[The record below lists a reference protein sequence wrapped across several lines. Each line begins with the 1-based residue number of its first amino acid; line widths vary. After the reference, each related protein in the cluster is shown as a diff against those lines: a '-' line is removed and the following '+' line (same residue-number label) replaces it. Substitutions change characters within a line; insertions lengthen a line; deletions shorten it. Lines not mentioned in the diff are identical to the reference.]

1 MYVTKNTFLYKVCIF
16 SHYQNKLYFKCTS
29 FLNNTYDTKFACK
42 VPTHFFNKN
51 KNWKFINWKV
61 HLTDGNTSVNE
72 KPSFL
77 GKDWALLYQLLK
89 RFANTKGTTFYPKDT
104 AIQKYSNNNFRKT
117 FVNKLYIIFIIN
129 KNDREKYFDTL
140 CNNVV
145 KIIFFTYG
153 KKSYNNNSNT
163 CLDNHKYHLMVCFV
177 DPLRH
182 TFTTIVPDNLSV
194 QILLVIYLYLFM
206 YFALLTSNYA

>member
-42 VPTHFFNKN
+42 VHTHFFNKN

-129 KNDREKYFDTL
+129 KNDREKY
-140 CNNVV
+140 
-145 KIIFFTYG
+145 
-153 KKSYNNNSNT
+153 S
-163 CLDNHKYHLMVCFV
+163 NHKYHLMVCFV

>member
-42 VPTHFFNKN
+42 VHTHFFKTNKN
-51 KNWKFINWKV
+51 RKFINWKV

-129 KNDREKYFDTL
+129 KKDREKYFDTL

-145 KIIFFTYG
+145 KIFFFTYG
-153 KKSYNNNSNT
+153 KK
-163 CLDNHKYHLMVCFV
+163 V
-177 DPLRH
+177 
-182 TFTTIVPDNLSV
+182 TIIT
-194 QILLVIYLYLFM
+194 QILVLINLNCFAMIYIYIQII
-206 YFALLTSNYA
+206 NII

>member
-42 VPTHFFNKN
+42 VHTHFFNKN

-104 AIQKYSNNNFRKT
+104 AIQKYSN
-117 FVNKLYIIFIIN
+117 
-129 KNDREKYFDTL
+129 
-140 CNNVV
+140 
-145 KIIFFTYG
+145 
-153 KKSYNNNSNT
+153 
-163 CLDNHKYHLMVCFV
+163 LMVCFV